1 MNLYDKIM
9 GSSTVVTR
17 SPRPDHEKLLE
28 SIMGGTFASATTGA
42 GATLTASQLLS
53 DIRTALDQVEN
64 VEREHEQRCEDAFK
78 ELGADLAAGDRV
90 ILPIGTPMPDLPA
103 KYRASVMIA
112 RNDLLG
118 NRVVVMPLSEQKTYR
133 LCDSPLSL

>member
-9 GSSTVVTR
+9 GSSTVVAR
-17 SPRPDHEKLLE
+17 SPQPDQGNPLD
-28 SIMGGTFASATTGA
+28 SIMRGTFASASTGA
-42 GATLTASQLLS
+42 GATLTASQLFS
-53 DIRTALDQVEN
+53 DIQAALDLVEN
-64 VEREHEQRCEDAFK
+64 VERQDEQRCENAFR

-103 KYRASVMIA
+103 KYRTSVMIA

-118 NRVVVMPLSEQKTYR
+118 NRVVVMPASEQKTYR